1 MEADFLIKADADPA
15 CPWCCYMF
23 CCCCGCCYLIWAFIY
38 LFINL
43 WQWEIVALI
52 SLLDLGEQKGGGS
65 VGGKCFCFVSNLFAT
80 QVRVKHPL
88 PRVSPPPSLAMVTK
102 AKPCCL
108 LLSILFTD
116 ANPLCSSSRVSLGI
130 KCALWKHLHL
140 KVMEVWS
147 WTAEWLVFLSFF

>member
-1 MEADFLIKADADPA
+1 MIKGLFVANSRHTPVIELRWGGGHTFSSSPYKCVSFKKKSMEADFLIKADADPA

-52 SLLDLGEQKGGGS
+52 SLLDLGEQKGGGP

-88 PRVSPPPSLAMVTK
+88 PQAFP
-102 AKPCCL
+102 
-108 LLSILFTD
+108 
-116 ANPLCSSSRVSLGI
+116 SSSSGNGY
-130 KCALWKHLHL
+130 KG
-140 KVMEVWS
+140 
-147 WTAEWLVFLSFF
+147 